1 MPDSSDG
8 EAGGGRREDLAALRI
23 DRNAPGP
30 GPPRWRSLLAI
41 ACIVLALV
49 VGSLLVFDLLDA
61 KPEVAVDY
69 ARRVESGAAPAGVV
83 LTATGYV
90 VTEDRYISL
99 GVRVPGRIDA
109 YLVEEGDV
117 VEAGQKLVELDSRSY
132 RAQLGEVRATQR
144 EAEAT
149 LALRR
154 KELSRLVDLHSRN
167 VSSRAELDVK
177 ENEVAVSE
185 ATIARLRAR
194 VMRLEIDLE
203 DTVLRAPTDGV
214 VLQKFKEVGEIA
226 TPGGFAGS
234 GELIRIA
241 NTSEL
246 RAEVD
251 VNEADLSKV
260 SLGQP
265 ADVTPDAFPGHRYD
279 AVVAKLYPQ
288 INRQK
293 GTLRVEVRILE
304 PDEIL
309 KPDMSVRLRF
319 LRAAPEEPADG
330 TEPSVLVR
338 ADALRRDA
346 RGAFVWVVTGGR
358 LRRQSVVDT
367 GVNGGQAVIRSGLS
381 GGETVVVGEVEGLA
395 EDTAVQV
402 LAPDRSS

>member
-1 MPDSSDG
+1 MPESRGEAPDSERHD
-8 EAGGGRREDLAALRI
+8 DLAALRI

-30 GPPRWRSLLAI
+30 RRSPWLLRLLIAGVVVALVAGSLLA
-41 ACIVLALV
+41 
-49 VGSLLVFDLLDA
+49 SRLLGA
-61 KPEVAVDY
+61 APEVEVDY
-69 ARRVESGAAPAGVV
+69 ARRVESGSAPAGVV
-83 LTATGYV
+83 LTGSGYV

-99 GVRVPGRIDA
+99 GARVPGRIDA
-109 YLVEEGDV
+109 YFVEEGDP

-132 RAQLGEVRATQR
+132 RAVLAQASASLK
-144 EAEAT
+144 EAQAT
-149 LALRR
+149 LNLRR
-154 KELSRLVDLHSRN
+154 KELARLVELRSRN
-167 VSSRAELDVK
+167 VTSQAELDVK

-185 ATIARLRAR
+185 ATIARLRAE
-194 VMRLEIDLE
+194 VSRLEIDVE
-203 DTVLRAPTDGV
+203 DTVLRAPTEGV

-251 VNEADLSKV
+251 INEADLSKV

-265 ADVTPDAFPGHRYD
+265 ADVTPDAYPDHRYE

-304 PDEIL
+304 PDGIL
-309 KPDMSVRLRF
+309 RPDMSVRLRF
-319 LRAAPEEPADG
+319 LDAAEPEPASAG
-330 TEPSVLVR
+330 EPSVLVR

-346 RGAFVWVVTGGR
+346 QGSFVWVVTDEH
-358 LRRQSVVDT
+358 LRRQSVESSGT
-367 GVNGGQAVIRSGLS
+367 NGGQAVIRNGLS
-381 GGETVVVGEVEGLA
+381 GGEAVVVGEAEGLR
-395 EDTAVQV
+395 EGDAVEV
-402 LAPDRSS
+402 R

>member
-1 MPDSSDG
+1 MASESNGPSFD
-8 EAGGGRREDLAALRI
+8 RREDLAALRI
-23 DRNAPGP
+23 DRSAPGP
-30 GPPRWRSLLAI
+30 QRPGWLRGLVLAVIALVFVAGALLALRLMGGP
-41 ACIVLALV
+41 AQVQ
-49 VGSLLVFDLLDA
+49 
-61 KPEVAVDY
+61 VAY
-69 ARRVESGAAPAGVV
+69 ARRVEAGAAPAGVV
-83 LTATGYV
+83 LTGSGYV

-109 YLVEEGDV
+109 YLVEEGDF
-117 VEAGQKLVELDSRSY
+117 VEAGQRLVELDSRSY
-132 RAQLGEVRATQR
+132 RALLVEAHASLR

-154 KELSRLVDLHSRN
+154 KELTRLQQLRSRN
-167 VSSRAELDVK
+167 VTSQAELDVK

-194 VMRLEIDLE
+194 ASRLAIDVE
-203 DTVLRAPTDGV
+203 DTILRAPTDGV

-246 RAEVD
+246 RAEID
-251 VNEADLSKV
+251 VNEADLAKV

-265 ADVTPDAFPGHRYD
+265 ADVTPDAFPEHRYD

-304 PDEIL
+304 PDDIL

-319 LRAAPEEPADG
+319 LEARADEPAAAR
-330 TEPSVLVR
+330 EPSVLVP
-338 ADALRRDA
+338 ASALRRDSQG
-346 RGAFVWVVTGGR
+346 RFVWIVTDGR
-358 LRRQSVVDT
+358 LRRQAVESSGT
-367 GVNGGQAVIRSGLS
+367 NGGEAVIRAGLS
-381 GGETVVVGEVEGLA
+381 GGEAVVVGEAPELDAGQ
-395 EDTAVQV
+395 AVQ
-402 LAPDRSS
+402 LRDSGRG